1 VGNAQP
7 TNKNYWRIKMANIK
21 KLWNFLGD
29 DRLALVLCGSVITI
43 AFVYMV
49 DGRLILAFIGFILS
63 AWQLPKSWRGVK
75 KNDPS

>member
-1 VGNAQP
+1 
-7 TNKNYWRIKMANIK
+7 MANIK